1 MNTRKLHSS
10 TLRKT
15 MDTSG
20 DPYIVKTRNNVMAVC
35 TKCHTVYYKK
45 RWYIDEDL
53 YQKKMLMKKIEKVL
67 CPACRK
73 IKDNFP
79 GGIVRL
85 RGAFLIDH
93 KDEIMNLI
101 RNEEERARGFNPLE
115 RIIKINDVK
124 SELEITTTNEKL
136 AQRIGKSLQK
146 AYQGNVE
153 YKWSNDTKLI
163 RVNWER

>member
-1 MNTRKLHSS
+1 MTVRKLHSS
-10 TLRKT
+10 THRKAIDST
-15 MDTSG
+15 G
-20 DPYIVKTRNNVMAVC
+20 DPYIVRTRGNEMAVC

-53 YQKKMLMKKIEKVL
+53 YQKKLMMKKIEKVI

-85 RGAFLIDH
+85 RGTFLQDH
-93 KDEIMNLI
+93 KEEILNLI
-101 RNEEERARGFNPLE
+101 KNEEERARGFNPLE
-115 RIIKINDVK
+115 RIIKISDVK
-124 SELEITTTNEKL
+124 DGMEVTTTNEKL

-146 AYQGNVE
+146 ACQGKVE
-153 YKWSNDTKLI
+153 YKWSDDTKLI

>member
-10 TLRKT
+10 THRKA

-35 TKCHTVYYKK
+35 TKCHTVYFKK

-53 YQKKMLMKKIEKVL
+53 YQKKILMKKIEKVL

-85 RGAFLIDH
+85 RGAFLNEH
-93 KDEIMNLI
+93 KDEIINLI

-115 RIIKINDVK
+115 RIIKINNVDDG
-124 SELEITTTNEKL
+124 LEVTTTNEKL
-136 AQRIGKSLQK
+136 AQRIGKSLNK
-146 AYQGNVE
+146 AYQGKVE
-153 YKWSNDTKLI
+153 YKWSNDTKLL
-163 RVNWER
+163 RADWER

>member
-1 MNTRKLHSS
+1 MNTQKLHSS
-10 TLRKT
+10 THRKK

-20 DPYIVKTRNNVMAVC
+20 DPYIVKTRNNHMAVC
-35 TKCHTVYYKK
+35 TKCHTVYFNK

-53 YQKKMLMKKIEKVL
+53 YQKKILMKKIEKVL

-85 RGAFLIDH
+85 RGAFLNDH
-93 KDEIMNLI
+93 KDEIINLI

-115 RIIKINDVK
+115 RIIKITDVK
-124 SELEITTTNEKL
+124 NELEITTTNEKL
-136 AQRIGKSLQK
+136 AQRIGKSMQK
-146 AYQGNVE
+146 AYQGKVK
-153 YKWSNDTKLI
+153 YKWSDDTKLL
-163 RVNWER
+163 RADWER

>member
-1 MNTRKLHSS
+1 MNTRKLHAS
-10 TLRKT
+10 THRKA

-35 TKCHTVYYKK
+35 TKCHTVYFKK

-53 YQKKMLMKKIEKVL
+53 YQKKILMKKIEKVL

-85 RGAFLIDH
+85 RGAFLNDH
-93 KDEIMNLI
+93 KDEIINLI

-115 RIIKINDVK
+115 RIIKINDVDDG
-124 SELEITTTNEKL
+124 LEVTTTNEKL
-136 AQRIGKSLQK
+136 AQRIGKSLHK
-146 AYQGNVE
+146 AYQGKVV
-153 YKWSNDTKLI
+153 YKWSNDTKLL
-163 RVNWER
+163 RADWER

>member
-15 MDTSG
+15 MDTSS
-20 DPYIVKTRNNVMAVC
+20 DPYIDRNRNNLMAVC
-35 TKCHTVYYKK
+35 TKCHIVYFKK
-45 RWYIDEDL
+45 RWYVDEDL
-53 YQKKMLMKKIEKVL
+53 YQKKIILKKIERVI

-85 RGAFLIDH
+85 RGAFLGEH
-93 KDEIMNLI
+93 KAEIINLI

-115 RIIKINDVK
+115 RIIKIREMNG
-124 SELEITTTNEKL
+124 EMQITTTNEKL
-136 AQRIGKSLQK
+136 AQRIARSVQK
-146 AYQGNVE
+146 AYQGNVD
-153 YKWSNDTKLI
+153 YKWSSDTKLL
-163 RVNWER
+163 RADWER